1 MRVSMRRP
9 VVRRNLL
16 LGLLTGSLALV
27 LGAAALS
34 PALAASRAHRE
45 IPQCGVRANY
55 FDGYYHNP
63 ATHPQTI
70 EGASAYIVNEFGSVC
85 DTDTSAPNPGGR
97 SIGTNFTTAWTMIA
111 AYNYNGWA
119 QTGFIRGYNSP
130 QYEWAEFYNQ
140 ATGVVYNRFPA
151 SPSLPNGVRHA
162 YRELWSDSCACIVMS
177 IDGVE
182 VTQTNFDP
190 YQVWDA
196 GPNGDQFSPQ
206 FSGETTYTSSDIPG
220 VPGAQTA
227 FSAMGAQQ
235 YFGNALD
242 SMPCT
247 LTYTN
252 SNTARWTHSASSC
265 TAFNIWTSNTG

>member
-1 MRVSMRRP
+1 MRTSMRR
-9 VVRRNLL
+9 RFSRLNLL
-16 LGLLTGSLALV
+16 LALLTGSLACV
-27 LGAAALS
+27 LGAASLS
-34 PALAASRAHRE
+34 PALAASGTHRE
-45 IPQCGVRANY
+45 IPQCGARSNY
-55 FDGYYHNP
+55 FDGFYHNP
-63 ATHPQTI
+63 AAHPDTL
-70 EGASAYIVNEFGSVC
+70 EGASAYIVNEFGAVC

-97 SIGTNFTTAWTMIA
+97 TIGNNFTTAWTMIA
-111 AYNYNGWA
+111 SYDSQGWA

-130 QYEWAEFYNQ
+130 QYEWAEFKDPVSD
-140 ATGVVYNRFPA
+140 TVYNRFPS
-151 SPSLPNGVRHA
+151 SPSLPNGVKHA

-182 VTQTNFDP
+182 VTQTNFNP
-190 YQVWDA
+190 YVNWDA

-220 VPGAQTA
+220 VPSAQTA

-235 YFGNALD
+235 FFGNALN